1 MCDCVASAMLN
12 DYERQAW
19 TFIEKGTR
27 IIKLC
32 TELRQ
37 LNCNKETVDFALVWL
52 ERSKKTPEE
61 IIQMVKLYHKDLEDE
76 K

>member
-1 MCDCVASAMLN
+1 MCDCVASAML
-12 DYERQAW
+12 
-19 TFIEKGTR
+19 
-27 IIKLC
+27 KLC

-52 ERSKKTPEE
+52 ERSKKTPDE